1 MLPDG
6 YTVMYKSPQSYEGS
20 VTMTLASTSTVGE
33 YSGSSPTSLM
43 DDESP
48 DPSEG
53 TPGHSSR
60 VLPGLCSMSAMTA
73 DPNSMENAAGTI
85 NTIKVALLT
94 ICFTARGA
102 HISIWQGG
110 SGEGPR
116 LTNELNRSR
125 AKYSRMRLR
134 KFRVRAYRCI
144 HDSGEITVGDLAAF
158 VGRNE
163 SGKTTILQALTLLN
177 RDEVVSELDLC
188 DEMTEELKEEMRL
201 AEGEFE
207 LGAHETELLKEK
219 FPGLPEITKIRL
231 YRTNRDPKVQY
242 EFEDIAP
249 GEERD
254 AGLNSWENFAVGIL
268 RFLDTIPNHL
278 RIQVDTGFFEGPA
291 PKNQEAFDKKMAEFS
306 NQFHVIAIQEPRV
319 IEEWEKIYANP
330 ENQFSNLLTGESE
343 KLALQNFVS
352 AELHPRFVYFS
363 DYKKIYGNINL
374 NEYLREEK
382 GERPSSI
389 EYIEEFDKAETVR
402 NLFYLAELDM
412 NGLDAVKESPSKC
425 IKLLNSASNRLTSK
439 LNPAWKGDPIHVDL
453 RYNPGNIMSVVI
465 SDVHRDGTITNTG
478 LLNRRAEGFKWTFSF
493 IVNFAAE
500 TQRAELK
507 EAILLLDEPAR
518 NLHPTQQMGISD
530 LLSDLAGSNQVL
542 YATHSPFMIFDY
554 TPGNLLVVEL
564 DKRKHLSRIFYDYWN
579 ADDKTLTPILYGLS
593 RGQVE
598 SIVDREIG
606 TNSRPIIIVETMSDS
621 MYLNA
626 FDRFLQDPNIS
637 MNPLNVV
644 AAHSKNSVLPLAIFY
659 RNHGYKTFVLLDNS
673 EESKQISAQLV
684 SNEFS
689 PVQTIFFEREGK
701 KLESIEDYIMLEDY
715 MHAVNQTYE
724 IKLRNEG
731 YSNLTPK
738 DVMEKPN
745 PGTINKL
752 RGIWADHSDDD
763 WGRFEREEI
772 TRYIC
777 EKITLEQ
784 TEFLSDKTKDQFR
797 SLYRLIAE
805 RIRQYQN
812 VVTKPDLG
820 KFQRPRIRDL

>member
-1 MLPDG
+1 
-6 YTVMYKSPQSYEGS
+6 
-20 VTMTLASTSTVGE
+20 
-33 YSGSSPTSLM
+33 
-43 DDESP
+43 
-48 DPSEG
+48 
-53 TPGHSSR
+53 
-60 VLPGLCSMSAMTA
+60 
-73 DPNSMENAAGTI
+73 
-85 NTIKVALLT
+85 
-94 ICFTARGA
+94 
-102 HISIWQGG
+102 
-110 SGEGPR
+110 
-116 LTNELNRSR
+116 
-125 AKYSRMRLR
+125 MRLR

-177 RDEVVSELDLC
+177 KDEVISELDLC
-188 DEMTEELKEEMRL
+188 DEMSEELKDEVKL
-201 AEGEFE
+201 AEGDFE
-207 LGAHETELLKEK
+207 LNQHEIDIVKEK
-219 FPGLPEITKIRL
+219 FPNLSDIKKIKL
-231 YRTNRDPKVQY
+231 FRTNRSQKVLY
-242 EFEDIAP
+242 EFENIELSETKDQA
-249 GEERD
+249 
-254 AGLNSWENFAVGIL
+254 LNSWENFSKQIL
-268 RFLDTIPNHL
+268 GFLDTIPNHL
-278 RIQVDTGFFEGPA
+278 RIQVDTRFFEGPS
-291 PKNQEAFDKKMAEFS
+291 PKNQEAFDSGMAEFS
-306 NQFHVIAIQEPRV
+306 NQFHVIAIQESRV
-319 IEEWEKIYANP
+319 IEEWEKIYENP
-330 ENQFSNLLTGESE
+330 ENQFSHLLSGESQ
-343 KLALQNFVS
+343 KTALQNFIAS
-352 AELHPRFVYFS
+352 ELHPRFVYFS

-382 GERPSSI
+382 GERADSI

-402 NLFYLAELDM
+402 NLFYLAELDIKE
-412 NGLDAVKESPSKC
+412 LDEVKESPSKC
-425 IKLLNSASNRLTSK
+425 IKLLNAASNRLTSK

-465 SDVHRDGTITNTG
+465 SDVHKDGTITNTG

-530 LLSDLAGSNQVL
+530 LLKNLAGSNQVL

-598 SIVDREIG
+598 SMTDREIG
-606 TNSRPIIIVETMSDS
+606 TNSRPMIIVETMSDA

-626 FDRFLQDPNIS
+626 FDKFLQDPNIS
-637 MNPLNVV
+637 MNPLNVI
-644 AAHSKNSVLPLAIFY
+644 AAYNKNSVLPLAIFY

-689 PVQTIFFEREGK
+689 SIQTIFFEREGK
-701 KLESIEDYIMLEDY
+701 KIESIEDYIVLEDY
-715 MHAVNQTYE
+715 LHAVNQTYE
-724 IKLRNEG
+724 IKLRHEG
-731 YSNLTPK
+731 YSNLTSQ
-738 DVMEKPN
+738 DVNSKESN
-745 PGTINKL
+745 
-752 RGIWADHSDDD
+752 GILGRLGKIWQEHREED
-763 WGRFEREEI
+763 WGEFDNEEI

-777 EKITLEQ
+777 EKITLEE
-784 TEFLSDKTKDQFR
+784 TDFLSDKTKDQFR

-812 VVTKPDLG
+812 VITKSDLD
-820 KFQRPRIRDL
+820 KFQKTKA